1 MTHSLAARLTA
12 AITLVIL
19 VLTALCVT
27 FTGVVLRSRMNSE
40 LALALSQDE
49 AAWSRLV
56 TQEARTLKVL
66 MRGLSA
72 DPRLGA
78 LLAREK
84 VDVEALRAFTMA
96 QKAVVSVE
104 LLLVADPEGRPLAG
118 SFTDQL
124 GSLAERVATDAP
136 GVLFVGPTP
145 YWVVSRP
152 VEQEGRRLGH
162 LVLGSRFDDAPL
174 QEVRKQRGVELV
186 LRAGARVVAQAL
198 DTVSPNALLV
208 MVDAEGVEAQGRV
221 EVEGASFRVARQ
233 PLGGGLE
240 LVLARDE
247 RAEASRFGTAV
258 WLIVSLGLFT
268 ALSAGFVI
276 FLLVRRMTGP
286 LRELT
291 AATERV
297 VAEGDFRGTLE
308 VRSQDE
314 IGRLAASFVEMMS
327 QLRSLLMALKGSA
340 EQLEQAAT
348 HLTETA
354 VEQNE
359 AVSQQAVALHETQ
372 LAAQQLQESSRA
384 AAKRVEIIQREAEKA
399 SGFGEAGEAAVL
411 GSVGGLT
418 HIRSYV
424 EQIGRTIAELHQRT
438 RQVGDITRTV
448 KDLADQSNVLAL
460 NASIEAARSGDS
472 GRAFSV
478 VARNMRSLADQS
490 AGATTRVQGIL
501 GDIGRA
507 IGDAVRISEGGARE
521 VEGGLE
527 QVHAAGESLRSLAS
541 IIQSN
546 GQTVRS
552 ISDAVRQQDAG
563 IAELFAALSSM
574 ADVADQIVDR
584 MAASEQA
591 AIQLSAASGELSAIV
606 GRYQL

>member
-27 FTGVVLRSRMNSE
+27 FTGVVLRSRMDTE
-40 LALALSQDE
+40 LAHSLTQDE
-49 AAWSRLV
+49 SAWSRLV
-56 TQEARTLKVL
+56 AQEGRTLRVL
-66 MRGLSA
+66 LRSA
-72 DPRLGA
+72 AANARLRA
-78 LLAREK
+78 LLSGPTLDSA
-84 VDVEALRAFTMA
+84 ALQAFA
-96 QKAVVSVE
+96 KEQQALVSVE
-104 LLLVADPEGRPLAG
+104 LLLITRPEGELVAG
-118 SFTDQL
+118 SYAGALPALVGMVKSGT
-124 GSLAERVATDAP
+124 P
-136 GVLFVGPTP
+136 GVLFVGETP
-145 YWVVSRP
+145 YWAVSRP
-152 VEQEGRRLGH
+152 VEVDGRGVGH

-174 QEVRKQRGVELV
+174 KDLRNQRGVELV
-186 LRAGARVVAQAL
+186 LHAGSRLVARSV
-198 DTVSPNALLV
+198 DTVSPEALLAA
-208 MVDAEGVEAQGRV
+208 VDAAEGEGRV
-221 EVEGASFRVARQ
+221 EVEDVSFRVARQ
-233 PLGGGLE
+233 PVGAGLE

-247 RAEASRFGTAV
+247 STEASRFTTAV
-258 WLIVSLGLFT
+258 VLIVGLGLFT
-268 ALSAGFVI
+268 ALAAGGII

-291 AATERV
+291 AAAARV

-308 VRSQDE
+308 VHSRDE
-314 IGRLAASFVEMMS
+314 IGQLASSFAEMMV

-340 EQLEQAAT
+340 EQLEAAASQ
-348 HLTETA
+348 LTDSAT
-354 VEQNE
+354 VQNE

-384 AAKRVEIIQREAEKA
+384 AAKRVETIQREAEKA
-399 SGFGEAGEAAVL
+399 SGFGQAGEAAVS

-418 HIRSYV
+418 HIRSHV
-424 EQIGRTIAELHQRT
+424 EQIGRTISELHQRT
-438 RQVGDITRTV
+438 RLVGDITRTV

-460 NASIEAARSGDS
+460 NASIEAARSGDQ

-507 IGDAVRISEGGARE
+507 ISDAVRISEGGARE

-527 QVHAAGESLRSLAS
+527 QVRAAGESLRSLAG
-541 IIQSN
+541 IIQRN
-546 GQTVRS
+546 GQTVKS

-584 MAASEQA
+584 MAESEQA

-606 GRYQL
+606 GRYQI

>member
-27 FTGVVLRSRMNSE
+27 FTGVVLRSRMDTE
-40 LALALSQDE
+40 LAHSLTQDE
-49 AAWSRLV
+49 SAWSRLV
-56 TQEARTLKVL
+56 AQEGRTLRVL
-66 MRGLSA
+66 LRSA
-72 DPRLGA
+72 AANARLRA
-78 LLAREK
+78 LLSGPTLDSA
-84 VDVEALRAFTMA
+84 ALQAFA
-96 QKAVVSVE
+96 KEQQALVSVE
-104 LLLVADPEGRPLAG
+104 LLLITRPEGELVAGSYAGALPALAG
-118 SFTDQL
+118 MVKSGT
-124 GSLAERVATDAP
+124 P
-136 GVLFVGPTP
+136 GVLFVGETP
-145 YWVVSRP
+145 YWAVSRP
-152 VEQEGRRLGH
+152 VEVDGRGVGH

-174 QEVRKQRGVELV
+174 KDLRNQRGVELV
-186 LRAGARVVAQAL
+186 LHAGSRLVARSV
-198 DTVSPNALLV
+198 DTVSPEALLAA
-208 MVDAEGVEAQGRV
+208 VDAAEGEGRV
-221 EVEGASFRVARQ
+221 EVEDVSFRVARQ
-233 PLGGGLE
+233 PVGAGLE

-247 RAEASRFGTAV
+247 STEASRFTTAV
-258 WLIVSLGLFT
+258 VLIVGLGLFT
-268 ALSAGFVI
+268 ALAAGGII

-291 AATERV
+291 AAAARV

-308 VRSQDE
+308 VHSRDE
-314 IGRLAASFVEMMS
+314 IGQLASSFAEMMV

-340 EQLEQAAT
+340 EQLEAAASQ
-348 HLTETA
+348 LTDSAT
-354 VEQNE
+354 VQNE

-384 AAKRVEIIQREAEKA
+384 AAKRVETIQREAEKA
-399 SGFGEAGEAAVL
+399 SGFGQAGEAAVS

-418 HIRSYV
+418 HIRSHV
-424 EQIGRTIAELHQRT
+424 EQIGRTISELHQRT
-438 RQVGDITRTV
+438 RLVGDITRTV

-460 NASIEAARSGDS
+460 NASIEAARSGDQ

-507 IGDAVRISEGGARE
+507 ISDAVRISEGGARE

-527 QVHAAGESLRSLAS
+527 QVRAAGESLRSLAG

-546 GQTVRS
+546 GQTVKS

-584 MAASEQA
+584 MAESEQA

-606 GRYQL
+606 GRYQI

>member
-1 MTHSLAARLTA
+1 
-12 AITLVIL
+12 
-19 VLTALCVT
+19 
-27 FTGVVLRSRMNSE
+27 
-40 LALALSQDE
+40 
-49 AAWSRLV
+49 
-56 TQEARTLKVL
+56 
-66 MRGLSA
+66 
-72 DPRLGA
+72 
-78 LLAREK
+78 
-84 VDVEALRAFTMA
+84 
-96 QKAVVSVE
+96 
-104 LLLVADPEGRPLAG
+104 
-118 SFTDQL
+118 
-124 GSLAERVATDAP
+124 
-136 GVLFVGPTP
+136 
-145 YWVVSRP
+145 
-152 VEQEGRRLGH
+152 
-162 LVLGSRFDDAPL
+162 
-174 QEVRKQRGVELV
+174 
-186 LRAGARVVAQAL
+186 
-198 DTVSPNALLV
+198 
-208 MVDAEGVEAQGRV
+208 
-221 EVEGASFRVARQ
+221 
-233 PLGGGLE
+233 
-240 LVLARDE
+240 
-247 RAEASRFGTAV
+247 
-258 WLIVSLGLFT
+258 
-268 ALSAGFVI
+268 
-276 FLLVRRMTGP
+276 MTGP

-314 IGRLAASFVEMMS
+314 IGRLAASFMEMMS

-340 EQLEQAAT
+340 EQLEAAAT
-348 HLTETA
+348 QLTETA

-399 SGFGEAGEAAVL
+399 STFGEAGEAAVM

-418 HIRSYV
+418 HIRSHV
-424 EQIGRTIAELHQRT
+424 EQIGRTITELHQRT
-438 RQVGDITRTV
+438 RLVGDITRTV

-507 IGDAVRISEGGARE
+507 IGEAVRISEGGARE

-527 QVHAAGESLRSLAS
+527 QVHAAGESLRSLAG

>member
-27 FTGVVLRSRMNSE
+27 FTGVVLRSRMDTE
-40 LALALSQDE
+40 LAHSLTQDE
-49 AAWSRLV
+49 SAWSRLV
-56 TQEARTLKVL
+56 AQEGRTLRVL
-66 MRGLSA
+66 LRSA
-72 DPRLGA
+72 AANARLRA
-78 LLAREK
+78 LLSGPTLDSA
-84 VDVEALRAFTMA
+84 ALQAFA
-96 QKAVVSVE
+96 KEQQALVSVE
-104 LLLVADPEGRPLAG
+104 LLLITRPEGELVAG
-118 SFTDQL
+118 SYAGALPALVGMVKSGT
-124 GSLAERVATDAP
+124 P
-136 GVLFVGPTP
+136 GVLFVGETP
-145 YWVVSRP
+145 YWAVSRP
-152 VEQEGRRLGH
+152 VEVDGRGVGH

-174 QEVRKQRGVELV
+174 KDLRNQRGVELV
-186 LRAGARVVAQAL
+186 LHAGSRLVARSV
-198 DTVSPNALLV
+198 DTVSPEALLAA
-208 MVDAEGVEAQGRV
+208 VDAAEGEGRV
-221 EVEGASFRVARQ
+221 EVEDVSFRVARQ
-233 PLGGGLE
+233 PVGAGLE

-247 RAEASRFGTAV
+247 STEASRFTTAV
-258 WLIVSLGLFT
+258 VLIVGLGLFT
-268 ALSAGFVI
+268 ALAAGGII

-291 AATERV
+291 AAAARV

-308 VRSQDE
+308 VHSRDE
-314 IGRLAASFVEMMS
+314 IGQLASSFAEMMV

-340 EQLEQAAT
+340 EQLEAAASQ
-348 HLTETA
+348 LTDSAT
-354 VEQNE
+354 VQNE

-384 AAKRVEIIQREAEKA
+384 AAKRVETIQREAEKA
-399 SGFGEAGEAAVL
+399 SGFGQAGEAAVS

-418 HIRSYV
+418 HIRSHV
-424 EQIGRTIAELHQRT
+424 EQIGRTISELHQRT
-438 RQVGDITRTV
+438 RLVGDITRTV

-460 NASIEAARSGDS
+460 NASIEAARSGDQ

-507 IGDAVRISEGGARE
+507 ISDAVRISEGGARE

-527 QVHAAGESLRSLAS
+527 QVRAAGESLRSLAG

-546 GQTVRS
+546 GQTVKS

-584 MAASEQA
+584 MAESEQA

-606 GRYQL
+606 GRYQI

>member
-27 FTGVVLRSRMNSE
+27 FTGVVLRSRMDTE
-40 LALALSQDE
+40 LAHSLTQDE
-49 AAWSRLV
+49 SAWSRLV
-56 TQEARTLKVL
+56 AQEGRTLRVL
-66 MRGLSA
+66 LRSAAANARLRELLSGPTLDSA
-72 DPRLGA
+72 A
-78 LLAREK
+78 LQAFAKEQQ
-84 VDVEALRAFTMA
+84 AL
-96 QKAVVSVE
+96 VSVE
-104 LLLVADPEGRPLAG
+104 LLLITRPEGELVAG
-118 SFTDQL
+118 SYAGALPALVGMVKSGT
-124 GSLAERVATDAP
+124 P
-136 GVLFVGPTP
+136 GVLFVGETP
-145 YWVVSRP
+145 YWAVSRP
-152 VEQEGRRLGH
+152 VEVDGRGVGH

-174 QEVRKQRGVELV
+174 KDLRNQRGVELV
-186 LRAGARVVAQAL
+186 LHAGSRLVARSV
-198 DTVSPNALLV
+198 DTVSPEALLAA
-208 MVDAEGVEAQGRV
+208 VDAAEGEGRV
-221 EVEGASFRVARQ
+221 EVEDVSFRVARQ
-233 PLGGGLE
+233 PVGAGLE

-247 RAEASRFGTAV
+247 STEASRFTTAV
-258 WLIVSLGLFT
+258 VLIVGLGLFT
-268 ALSAGFVI
+268 ALAAGGII

-291 AATERV
+291 AAAARV

-308 VRSQDE
+308 VHSRDE
-314 IGRLAASFVEMMS
+314 IGQLASSFAEMMV

-340 EQLEQAAT
+340 EQLEAAASQ
-348 HLTETA
+348 LTDSAT
-354 VEQNE
+354 VQNE

-384 AAKRVEIIQREAEKA
+384 AAKRVETIQREAEKA
-399 SGFGEAGEAAVL
+399 SGFGQAGEAAVS

-418 HIRSYV
+418 HIRSHV
-424 EQIGRTIAELHQRT
+424 EQIGRTISELHQRT
-438 RQVGDITRTV
+438 RLVGDITRTV

-460 NASIEAARSGDS
+460 NASIEAARSGDQ

-507 IGDAVRISEGGARE
+507 ISDAVRISEGGARE

-527 QVHAAGESLRSLAS
+527 QVRAAGESLRSLAG

-546 GQTVRS
+546 GQTVKS

-584 MAASEQA
+584 MAESEQA

-606 GRYQL
+606 GRYQI